1 MKYKCANKISK
12 VTLFLSSTALIIAC
26 ELGNVEIAEMIL
38 QNGANIDK
46 RGQKEK

>member
-12 VTLFLSSTALIIAC
+12 YFFSSTALIIAC
-26 ELGNVEIAEMIL
+26 ELGNLEIAELIL

>member
-1 MKYKCANKISK
+1 MKCKCVSTISK
-12 VTLFLSSTALIIAC
+12 YFFLSSTALIIAC
-26 ELGNVEIAEMIL
+26 ELGNVEIAELIL